1 MIGPT
6 PPQADPRNLPTL
18 PPRPTGPDSGSRLTI
33 TTPRKAE
40 EAVATPVPAEF
51 GDDYELLEELARG
64 GMGVVYKARQ
74 KSLNRIVALKMIL
87 PGRLTSAE
95 DLERFRR
102 EAEATARLQH
112 PNIVAVHEVGEF
124 QGQHFYSMDYIDGPS
139 LAKRLQQ
146 GPFPNRVAARYV
158 MLIARAIDHVHRHG
172 ILHRDL
178 KPSNILLD
186 SDDEPH
192 ITDFGLAKKIGGD
205 STQTRAGVVMGTPS
219 YMAPE
224 QAAGKIQELGPACD
238 VYGLGAVLYELLTG
252 RPPFRSES
260 PLDTVVHVLEKE
272 PAPPRLLN
280 PKIERDLETICL
292 KCLEKSPSHRYKSA
306 EALAED
312 LERFLKG
319 ESVQARPFN
328 MIDRLARTLER
339 SHHAAEFH
347 SWGTMLFIFGGIV
360 LMGHL
365 LIFWLLETEQP
376 KLLLW
381 CARLG
386 QFALM
391 ALIFLRFRGWENLL
405 PTSTAERQ
413 LWSIWLGY
421 VTAYL
426 ISALIGR
433 ELLSHGQRLDEW
445 TLYPFTA
452 VLTGLAFFI
461 MGSNYWGRCYAIGLA
476 FFGLAVLMPLN
487 LDWAPLEFG
496 ILWSITFTSL
506 GIHLHQ
512 IGGQSGIDLEEEL
525 TVPVIA
531 PRTPAASG
539 SSAKRLTASTSS
551 PNPSGPAGQH

>member
-1 MIGPT
+1 M
-6 PPQADPRNLPTL
+6 L
-18 PPRPTGPDSGSRLTI
+18 SVKS
-33 TTPRKAE
+33 AE
-40 EAVATPVPAEF
+40 AAEAAPLQSAF
-51 GDDYELLEELARG
+51 GNYELLQELARG

-112 PNIVAVHEVGEF
+112 PNIVAVHEVGEVE
-124 QGQHFYSMDYIDGPS
+124 GQHFYSMDFIDGPS
-139 LAKRLQQ
+139 LARRLTQ
-146 GPFPNRVAARYV
+146 GPLPSRVAARYV

-186 SDDEPH
+186 SQDQPH

-205 STQTRAGVVMGTPS
+205 SSQTRAGVVMGTPS

-238 VYGLGAVLYELLTG
+238 VYGLGAMLYELLTG
-252 RPPFRSES
+252 RPPFRSET
-260 PLDTVVHVLEKE
+260 PMDTIVHVLEKE

-280 PKIERDLETICL
+280 AKIERDLETICL
-292 KCLEKSPSHRYKSA
+292 KCLEKDPHRRYASA
-306 EALAED
+306 EELAQD
-312 LERFLKG
+312 LERFLNG
-319 ESVQARPFN
+319 ESIRARSFN

-347 SWGTMLFIFGGIV
+347 SWGTMLLLFGGIV
-360 LMGHL
+360 FLGHL
-365 LIFWLLETEQP
+365 LVFWLLETDQP

-381 CARLG
+381 SARLG

-391 ALIFLRFRGWENLL
+391 ALIFYRYRGSESLL
-405 PTSTAERQ
+405 PSSTAERQ

-421 VTAYL
+421 VLAYV
-426 ISALIGR
+426 ISAMIGH
-433 ELLSHGQRLDEW
+433 EMLSRGQGQQLDEW
-445 TLYPFTA
+445 TLYPFTS

-476 FFGLAVLMPLN
+476 FFGLAALMPLN
-487 LDWAPLEFG
+487 LYWAPLEFG
-496 ILWSITFTSL
+496 FLWSMTFLSL
-506 GIHLHQ
+506 GLHLYR
-512 IGGQSGIDLEEEL
+512 IGRQTPLDSDEEL
-525 TVPVIA
+525 TVPIIE
-531 PRTPAASG
+531 PRRSE
-539 SSAKRLTASTSS
+539 
-551 PNPSGPAGQH
+551 

>member
-6 PPQADPRNLPTL
+6 SADPRDLPTL
-18 PPRPTGPDSGSRLTI
+18 PPSPSGQDSGSRMTI
-33 TTPRKAE
+33 TTVKKAE
-40 EAVATPVPAEF
+40 EVGTVPMPPEF

-124 QGQHFYSMDYIDGPS
+124 EGQHFYSMDYIDGPS
-139 LAKRLQQ
+139 LAKRLLQ
-146 GPFPNRVAARYV
+146 GPFPNRVAARYIL
-158 MLIARAIDHVHRHG
+158 LIARAIDHVHRHG

-186 SDDEPH
+186 SHDEPH

-252 RPPFRSES
+252 RPPFRSET

-292 KCLEKSPSHRYKSA
+292 KCLEKDPSRRYKSA
-306 EALAED
+306 EELAQD
-312 LERFLKG
+312 LERFLAG
-319 ESVQARPFN
+319 EPVQARPFN

-347 SWGTMLFIFGGIV
+347 SWGTMLFLFGGIV
-360 LMGHL
+360 LLGHL
-365 LIFWLLETEQP
+365 LAFWLLETEQP
-376 KLLLW
+376 KALLW
-381 CARLG
+381 SARLG
-386 QFALM
+386 QFAAM
-391 ALIFLRFRGWENLL
+391 ALIFLRFRGSENLL

-421 VTAYL
+421 VVAYL
-426 ISALIGR
+426 ITALIGR
-433 ELLSHGQRLDEW
+433 ELSESR
-445 TLYPFTA
+445 PKA
-452 VLTGLAFFI
+452 
-461 MGSNYWGRCYAIGLA
+461 R
-476 FFGLAVLMPLN
+476 
-487 LDWAPLEFG
+487 
-496 ILWSITFTSL
+496 
-506 GIHLHQ
+506 
-512 IGGQSGIDLEEEL
+512 
-525 TVPVIA
+525 
-531 PRTPAASG
+531 
-539 SSAKRLTASTSS
+539 
-551 PNPSGPAGQH
+551 

>member
-1 MIGPT
+1 
-6 PPQADPRNLPTL
+6 
-18 PPRPTGPDSGSRLTI
+18 
-33 TTPRKAE
+33 
-40 EAVATPVPAEF
+40 
-51 GDDYELLEELARG
+51 
-64 GMGVVYKARQ
+64 MGVVYKARQ

-124 QGQHFYSMDYIDGPS
+124 EGQHFYSMDYIDGPS
-139 LAKRLQQ
+139 LAKRLLQ
-146 GPFPNRVAARYV
+146 GPFPNRVAARYIL
-158 MLIARAIDHVHRHG
+158 LIARAIDHVHRHG

-186 SDDEPH
+186 SHDEPH

-252 RPPFRSES
+252 RPPFRSET

-292 KCLEKSPSHRYKSA
+292 KCLEKDPSRRYKSA
-306 EALAED
+306 EELAQD
-312 LERFLKG
+312 LERFLAG
-319 ESVQARPFN
+319 EPVQARPFN

-347 SWGTMLFIFGGIV
+347 SWGTMLFLFGGIV
-360 LMGHL
+360 LLGHL
-365 LIFWLLETEQP
+365 LAFWLLETEQP
-376 KLLLW
+376 KALLW
-381 CARLG
+381 SARLG
-386 QFALM
+386 QFAAM
-391 ALIFLRFRGWENLL
+391 ALIFLRFRGSENLL

-421 VTAYL
+421 VVAYL
-426 ISALIGR
+426 ITALIGR
-433 ELLSHGQRLDEW
+433 ELLSHGQKLDEW

-476 FFGLAVLMPLN
+476 FFGLAALMPLN
-487 LDWAPLEFG
+487 LYWAPLEFG
-496 ILWSITFTSL
+496 ILWSITFISL
-506 GIHLHQ
+506 GMHLYK
-512 IGGQSGIDLEEEL
+512 IGRQAPIEPEEEL
-525 TVPVIA
+525 TVPVIP
-531 PRTPAASG
+531 PRTPPASASSHQRLATSAAPPNRACSSG
-539 SSAKRLTASTSS
+539 F
-551 PNPSGPAGQH
+551 PA